1 MKKRHQS
8 KLTICLILSL
18 ALTVLCASALTIALT
33 PKMQIARAADV
44 SFSQVF
50 PTTDYFQS
58 ATPSKVSANRSYL
71 LIYDDAADKLFVRGG
86 GSTQTTVYAADFQN
100 VQNVFAIGNVAFL
113 NCDGGCYTLD
123 LTDVS
128 ATWQARTLPTPS
140 NITYFNCDGDY
151 LYAHSAYGTVSV
163 YDQNLDIAFDADNV
177 QDYDFAGQSTVVTGE
192 GNMLYVFSIDGTGKQ
207 FFTTYNLQD
216 GTKTSKVYTKGV
228 LIKAYVG
235 DVIYAL
241 KTFDDTNYI
250 VAIDKQSGDELFS
263 TEISPDYFFAYGER
277 LFAVSQNS
285 VTVYTLSADKKSLRL
300 DSSITMSGGDLGHF
314 DSPADVIKDGEKIVV
329 ADSNNNRLSII
340 ESGEMNC
347 VYFDKQPL
355 RVCKG
360 QNDYYVAFSDGVCKV
375 TSGKTN
381 QSYAINGVLDVCYLD
396 KLYVLTT
403 DGVYILLG
411 DGTVKICSSLG
422 AKRITC
428 AKGGTNVYLLCD
440 DKVATINQNGVS
452 LPSLAQDDFS
462 DAVDFAVDYVGKITV
477 AFKNG
482 YKQYLGSDKTEFG
495 LSSPSVNAT
504 LTSVCLDENSLYF
517 STEECFIGKCNVSAT
532 SKSTFVDTS
541 DFAAAKDDEVAFA
554 KAKDS
559 AIVYSLDGR
568 VENTALASEDVYM
581 VYTKKS
587 VSGGSDL
594 RYAHDGSKVVIIS
607 QNDLDMLQT
616 TALSGDYA
624 AKKDVTLYA
633 LPYCEDGK
641 ISIESGTVV
650 TLQNDCA
657 GFDNDNWVVVKYGE
671 NIYYALASDFEEYVV
686 VIPEKDKVYGRANA
700 SRAGGVVNVYANA
713 SDNSDVIAQI
723 VDGQKVEVLQ
733 TLDDYYLISFDG
745 QVGYIKKSQLK
756 IDGLTTV
763 QIVAIVLSIVVALA
777 GSAIFASIYLT
788 RKNAENKKNED
799 KYQRRF

>member
-128 ATWQARTLPTPS
+128 ATWQARTLPTPP

-347 VYFDKQPL
+347 VY
-355 RVCKG
+355 
-360 QNDYYVAFSDGVCKV
+360 
-375 TSGKTN
+375 
-381 QSYAINGVLDVCYLD
+381 
-396 KLYVLTT
+396 
-403 DGVYILLG
+403 
-411 DGTVKICSSLG
+411 
-422 AKRITC
+422 
-428 AKGGTNVYLLCD
+428 
-440 DKVATINQNGVS
+440 
-452 LPSLAQDDFS
+452 
-462 DAVDFAVDYVGKITV
+462 
-477 AFKNG
+477 
-482 YKQYLGSDKTEFG
+482 
-495 LSSPSVNAT
+495 
-504 LTSVCLDENSLYF
+504 
-517 STEECFIGKCNVSAT
+517 
-532 SKSTFVDTS
+532 
-541 DFAAAKDDEVAFA
+541 
-554 KAKDS
+554 
-559 AIVYSLDGR
+559 
-568 VENTALASEDVYM
+568 
-581 VYTKKS
+581 
-587 VSGGSDL
+587 
-594 RYAHDGSKVVIIS
+594 
-607 QNDLDMLQT
+607 
-616 TALSGDYA
+616 
-624 AKKDVTLYA
+624 
-633 LPYCEDGK
+633 
-641 ISIESGTVV
+641 
-650 TLQNDCA
+650 
-657 GFDNDNWVVVKYGE
+657 
-671 NIYYALASDFEEYVV
+671 
-686 VIPEKDKVYGRANA
+686 
-700 SRAGGVVNVYANA
+700 
-713 SDNSDVIAQI
+713 
-723 VDGQKVEVLQ
+723 
-733 TLDDYYLISFDG
+733 
-745 QVGYIKKSQLK
+745 
-756 IDGLTTV
+756 
-763 QIVAIVLSIVVALA
+763 
-777 GSAIFASIYLT
+777 
-788 RKNAENKKNED
+788 
-799 KYQRRF
+799 